1 MIFLCFNDTKMRHL
15 KNRSL
20 EKCLVSYRFI
30 NFKLFHPEQRNFDRT
45 DMRFLDTCISRM
57 IFDTE
62 ISRFTMTYFF
72 NLAHVCSKLLHC
84 LIFLPRW
91 QILFNRKIYKCKK
104 FYSSRFRER
113 LPSSSF
119 GNDPRLMNDHK
130 RFIFS
135 QFLPFYPKRWSLLH
149 LSSFSRCDGRLR
161 LLDDPGPE
169 AGIIKIWAR
178 ISKQRQL
185 NNTEEYETLIFKRL
199 DEFWNF
205 HLSIT

>member
-1 MIFLCFNDTKMRHL
+1 MRHL

-20 EKCLVSYRFI
+20 EKCLVSYWFVNLKLFNPEWI
-30 NFKLFHPEQRNFDRT
+30 NFDWVDT
-45 DMRFLDTCISRM
+45 RFLETCISRM

-62 ISRFTMTYFF
+62 ILRFEIAYFF
-72 NLAHVCSKLLHC
+72 NLIHACCKLLHC
-84 LIFLPRW
+84 LIFLLRW
-91 QILFNRKIYKCKK
+91 QILLNRKIYKCKK

-161 LLDDPGPE
+161 LLGDPGPV
-169 AGIIKIWAR
+169 AGIIKNMGEIG
-178 ISKQRQL
+178 KQRQ
-185 NNTEEYETLIFKRL
+185 
-199 DEFWNF
+199 
-205 HLSIT
+205 